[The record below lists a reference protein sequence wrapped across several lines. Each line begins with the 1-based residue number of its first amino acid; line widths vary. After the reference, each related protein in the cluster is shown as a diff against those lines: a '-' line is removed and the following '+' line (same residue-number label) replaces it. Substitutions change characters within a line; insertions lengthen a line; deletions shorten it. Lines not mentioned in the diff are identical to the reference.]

1 MLQLAEDIDCSAT
14 ARYLDG
20 HRRKQEQHGNIASNK
35 GALHTRRQTDDDD
48 LLQSLDASNK

>member
-1 MLQLAEDIDCSAT
+1 MQLVEDTDHNAT

-20 HRRKQEQHGNIASNK
+20 HRRKQEQHGIIASNK
-35 GALHTRRQTDDDD
+35 GALHTRGQTDDDD